1 MSQRT
6 RTRWVRSLRGSLE
19 PLHEYHAVITLE
31 SVALLL
37 GVWWLL
43 AVGFG
48 LTDSISSPVLVAE
61 FSYELL
67 VSLDWVPHIRATLRR
82 TLYGFMVTLVVGT
95 GLGILM
101 GISDFWEKALQDYII
116 IGLSLP
122 SLFAA
127 VFAAMWFG
135 ISDVTPM
142 VAGSV
147 IAFPFLTQ
155 NVYESIND
163 IDAELLEMARSFSV
177 SRRRVLRR
185 VVVQSILPAW
195 FGGARYAFSICWK
208 ITTLA
213 ELFAAEVGYGFMIE
227 YQMRTLSLTGVLSW
241 GFLFLPIFVGIEYG
255 VFRQI
260 EKRVFDWRQEVEVA
274 W

>member
-1 MSQRT
+1 MSQPT
-6 RTRWVRSLRGSLE
+6 KSGWAESVRESLA
-19 PLHEYHAVITLE
+19 PLHAYRSVVTFE

-37 GVWWLL
+37 GTWWLL
-43 AVGFG
+43 AVGLG
-48 LTDSISSPVLVAE
+48 LEDSISSPVLVAE
-61 FSYELL
+61 FSYDLL
-67 VSLDWVPHIRATLRR
+67 LSLEWVPHIVATLRR
-82 TLYGFMVTLVVGT
+82 TIYGFIVTIVVGT
-95 GLGILM
+95 GLGIAM
-101 GISDFWEKALQDYII
+101 GVSEFWEKALQDYII

-135 ISDVTPM
+135 ISDVTPL
-142 VAGSV
+142 VAGAV

-155 NVYESIND
+155 NVYEAIDD
-163 IDAELLEMARSFSV
+163 IDTDLLEMAESFSI
-177 SRRRVLRR
+177 SRQRILRR
-185 VVVQSILPAW
+185 IVVQSILPAW

-241 GFLFLPIFVGIEYG
+241 GFLFLPIFLGIEYG

-260 EKRVFDWRQEVEVA
+260 EKRAFDWRQEVEIA